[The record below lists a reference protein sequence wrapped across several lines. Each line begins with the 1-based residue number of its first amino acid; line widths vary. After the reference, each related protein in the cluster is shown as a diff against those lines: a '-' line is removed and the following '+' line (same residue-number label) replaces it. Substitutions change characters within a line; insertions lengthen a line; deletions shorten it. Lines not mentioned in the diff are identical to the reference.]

1 MVSEEIQ
8 YSTIEMPSKKSEG
21 MTIQLR
27 HARIKDASSLAC
39 MFCTLRKY
47 NSYKLSA
54 CEGSK
59 EITDN
64 ENDETDNNAQL
75 TDLVENIDQ
84 LKEDTEEQS
93 SEFKPSQEE
102 HTERESNGN
111 NSDIQ
116 EQKEPLLSHISG
128 IEQNIISGLGDE
140 KTPPTFV
147 SYVAEIGKS
156 TYEDI
161 ATDSSFS
168 KDGCTS
174 RINDLQKNQICGCA
188 IATTEWDVEKSLR
201 ILRIQEMFIDEKY
214 MPDPSLLARRMILSF
229 SMLAMEAG
237 CAGLSIDENIQR
249 EILNTV

>member
-27 HARIKDASSLAC
+27 HARIKDASSLAY

-59 EITDN
+59 EITHN

-84 LKEDTEEQS
+84 IKEDTDEQS
-93 SEFKPSQEE
+93 SEFKSSQEE

-116 EQKEPLLSHISG
+116 EHKEPLLSHISG

-174 RINDLQKNQICGCA
+174 RINNLQKNKICGCA

>member
-8 YSTIEMPSKKSEG
+8 YSTIEMPSKNSEG

-27 HARIKDASSLAC
+27 HAKIKDASSLAY

-47 NSYKLSA
+47 NSYKFSA

-64 ENDETDNNAQL
+64 ENDETDNNAPL

-84 LKEDTEEQS
+84 IKEDTDEQS
-93 SEFKPSQEE
+93 SEYKPTQEE
-102 HTERESNGN
+102 HTERESNDN

-116 EQKEPLLSHISG
+116 EHKEPLLSHLSG

-140 KTPPTFV
+140 KTPPAFV

-174 RINDLQKNQICGCA
+174 RINNVEKNKICGCA

-201 ILRIQEMFIDEKY
+201 ILRLQEMFIDEKY
-214 MPDPSLLARRMILSF
+214 VPNPSLLARRVILSF
-229 SMLAMEAG
+229 SMLAMETG